1 MENNFPT
8 EPRRRALCN
17 ERSHLRRDNV
27 CTARCYDRRMPAK
40 VPWLPSVIPPG
51 ARPERCP
58 SCGRMALI
66 PWTLRRDNDTKVIF
80 RTWVCTECQTLVE
93 RPEPE

>member
-1 MENNFPT
+1 MG
-8 EPRRRALCN
+8 AYA
-17 ERSHLRRDNV
+17 V
-27 CTARCYDRRMPAK
+27 CTECDFLRVRGEKARE
-40 VPWLPSVIPPG
+40 VPL
-51 ARPERCP
+51 PERCP

-66 PWTLRRDNDTKVIF
+66 PWTLRRDNDTKVVF

>member
-1 MENNFPT
+1 LPLTAEAQPARKVPCVGDVT
-8 EPRRRALCN
+8 SAG
-17 ERSHLRRDNV
+17 RSI
-27 CTARCYDRRMPAK
+27 TARCYDRRMPAK
-40 VPWLPSVIPPG
+40 VPWLPSVLPPG

-58 SCGRMALI
+58 RCGRMALI
-66 PWTLRRDNDTKVIF
+66 PWTLRRDNATKAIL

>member
-1 MENNFPT
+1 
-8 EPRRRALCN
+8 
-17 ERSHLRRDNV
+17 
-27 CTARCYDRRMPAK
+27 MPAK

-51 ARPERCP
+51 ARPERCAN
-58 SCGRMALI
+58 CGRMALI
-66 PWTLRRDNDTKVIF
+66 PWTLRRDNDTKVVF